1 MEPNLTTAENACF
14 IFYFL
19 SFLSRKLLRCRV
31 FRLSSVSYIFFDT
44 ESPSLSLNG
53 DASSGSSLAAFVSSS
68 GNIPALLLPAA
79 EPLKPNHRQTKSLDE
94 TPGQSNGSAG
104 GLQASA
110 KVRNIVHIN
119 SWMRIKK
126 KLLLITISWDYCLY
140 STHTPWT
147 HSHEEIPFHPK

>member
-1 MEPNLTTAENACF
+1 MGGGAKSDYGRKCVFFFFAGTFSDADSMSYV
-14 IFYFL
+14 FY
-19 SFLSRKLLRCRV
+19 
-31 FRLSSVSYIFFDT
+31 DT
-44 ESPSLSLNG
+44 FCPLYAESPSLSLNG

-110 KVRNIVHIN
+110 KVSNI
-119 SWMRIKK
+119 
-126 KLLLITISWDYCLY
+126 
-140 STHTPWT
+140 
-147 HSHEEIPFHPK
+147 